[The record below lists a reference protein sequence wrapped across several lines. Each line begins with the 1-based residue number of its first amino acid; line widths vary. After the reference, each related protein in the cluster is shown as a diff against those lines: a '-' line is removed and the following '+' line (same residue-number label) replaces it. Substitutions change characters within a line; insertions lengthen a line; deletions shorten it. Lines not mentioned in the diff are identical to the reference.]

1 MSCLTVDPPLPQ
13 AEIPDKAS
21 KTRGSSNPEDVDSG
35 SDVST
40 AEDAQYVEYGP
51 SHRHERPGVEWSY
64 ELQGFYTEE
73 EEYEQLGWNG
83 NHERII
89 DGLWD

>member
-1 MSCLTVDPPLPQ
+1 MDSRPDIDSVEDPQ
-13 AEIPDKAS
+13 HF
-21 KTRGSSNPEDVDSG
+21 GHV
-35 SDVST
+35 
-40 AEDAQYVEYGP
+40 P

-83 NHERII
+83 NHERMI